1 MNKINKSLVMDDIR
15 PNINITDFA
24 RPSILKL
31 KPYASAKDEFKDFDK
46 DLIFLD
52 ANENPYE
59 NGLNRY
65 PDPNQTKLKNVISE
79 IKGIPL
85 QNILL
90 GNGSDEILDMVFRV
104 FCEPS
109 KDNAIISIPT
119 FGMYKVLAD
128 INNVTCKK
136 VLLTTDFQLDVEN
149 IIKIIDKNTKIIL
162 ICSPNNPTG
171 NLMAKEDVLKLLLL
185 PVLVVI
191 DEAYIDFSDAKSWL
205 NEIGNYNNLIVT
217 QTLSKAFGLAGIRL
231 GICYASDKIIELLQK
246 IKMPYN
252 VSVLTQI
259 KATKS
264 LEEVVNI
271 RNEIDLIIRNKSNLF
286 KELLKFDL
294 VIYIYNSDT
303 NFLLVKVDDAN
314 IRYAQLLEKGI
325 VVRNRTNEPLCENCL
340 RITVGTEQDNEN
352 LIKALRSL
360 N

>member
-1 MNKINKSLVMDDIR
+1 MDDRR
-15 PNINITDFA
+15 PNINIIDFA

-31 KPYASAKDEFKDFDK
+31 KPYASAKDEFKDFDN

-104 FCEPS
+104 FCEPL
-109 KDNAIISIPT
+109 KDNVIISIPT

-149 IIKIIDKNTKIIL
+149 ILSTIDENTKIIL
-162 ICSPNNPTG
+162 LCSPNNPTG

-231 GICYASDKIIELLQK
+231 GICYASDKIIELLHK

-252 VSVLTQI
+252 VSILTQI

-271 RNEIDLIIRNKSNLF
+271 QNEIDLIIRNKSNLY
-286 KELLKFDL
+286 KELLKIDL
-294 VIYIYNSDT
+294 VNKIYDSDT
-303 NFLLVKVDDAN
+303 NFLLVKVDNAN
-314 IRYAQLLEKGI
+314 IRYAQLLEKGV
-325 VVRNRTNEPLCENCL
+325 VVRNRTNEPLCEDCL

>member
-1 MNKINKSLVMDDIR
+1 MDDIR

-171 NLMAKEDVLKLLLL
+171 NLMAKEDVLKLLSL

-252 VSVLTQI
+252 VSALTQI

-271 RNEIDLIIRNKSNLF
+271 RNEIDLIIRNKSNLY
-286 KELLKFDL
+286 KELLKIDL
-294 VIYIYNSDT
+294 VKNIYNSDT

-314 IRYAQLLEKGI
+314 IRYTQLLEKGI
-325 VVRNRTNEPLCENCL
+325 VVRNRTNEPLCEDCL
-340 RITVGTEQDNEN
+340 RITVGTEQDNKN

>member
-1 MNKINKSLVMDDIR
+1 MDDRR
-15 PNINITDFA
+15 PNINIIDFA

-31 KPYASAKDEFKDFDK
+31 KPYASAKDEFKDFDN

-104 FCEPS
+104 FCEPL
-109 KDNAIISIPT
+109 KDNVIISIPT

-149 IIKIIDKNTKIIL
+149 ILSTIDENTKIIL

-231 GICYASDKIIELLQK
+231 GICYASDKIIELLHK

-252 VSVLTQI
+252 VSILTQI

-271 RNEIDLIIRNKSNLF
+271 QNEIDLIIRNKSNLY
-286 KELLKFDL
+286 KELLKIDL
-294 VIYIYNSDT
+294 VNKIYDSDT
-303 NFLLVKVDDAN
+303 NFLLVKVDNAN
-314 IRYAQLLEKGI
+314 IRYTQLLEKGV
-325 VVRNRTNEPLCENCL
+325 VVRNRTNEPLCEDCL